1 MPKKLLLASVLAL
14 SCTLCLNL
22 VSALTTPPN
31 FVIIFCDD
39 MGYQDLECFGAP
51 KIKTPRIDRMAD
63 EGMRFTSFYG
73 QTVCGPARAALMT
86 GSYPI
91 RIAKEKNDSLE
102 FDIHPRIHTDEI
114 MIPEILKEVGYAT
127 AAFGKWDLAGHSQT
141 AYIPRLMP
149 NYQGF
154 DYFYGTPS
162 SNDRT
167 VNLLRNEEVVK
178 QKAAMG
184 SLTKAYT
191 DEAIQFIEENHKQPF
206 FVYLAHSMPH
216 TKLGVSNPFKG
227 KSAQGLYG
235 DVIEELDYHTGRLLD
250 HLKELGVDD
259 HTYVVFTSD
268 NGPWWIKK
276 KHAGSALPLRG
287 AKTTTWEGGL
297 RVPTIIRAP
306 GYIKAGI
313 VSDQTAS
320 HMDLL
325 PTFAKLAGGDVPT
338 DRVIDGRDLSTLL
351 HEGEDPALKNRP
363 LFYYKHTHLQAVR
376 QGKWKLILPR
386 PAKSTVVPNSWSK
399 MVPASDLVEITKPM
413 LINLDDD
420 ISETT
425 DVADAHPEVVESL
438 MKQLELARRNIGDRE
453 MIGKEAR
460 FF

>member
-1 MPKKLLLASVLAL
+1 MSTNFLIASVLAV
-14 SCTLCLNL
+14 SCAFSLNL
-22 VSALTTPPN
+22 VSAKSTPPN

-51 KIKTPRIDRMAD
+51 KIKTPRIDRMAE
-63 EGMRFTSFYG
+63 EGMRLTSFYG

-91 RIAKEKNDSLE
+91 KVAKVKNDGLE
-102 FDIHPRIHTDEI
+102 FDIHPRIHADEV
-114 MIPEILKEVGYAT
+114 MIPEMLKEVGYAT

-141 AYIPRLMP
+141 EFVPSLMP
-149 NYQGF
+149 NHQGF
-154 DYFYGTPS
+154 DYFFGTPS
-162 SNDRT
+162 SNDRF
-167 VNLLRNEEVVK
+167 VNLLRNETVVK
-178 QKAAMG
+178 TKASMG

-191 DEAIQFIEENHKQPF
+191 DEAIQFIEQNHQQPF

-216 TKLGVSNPFKG
+216 TKLGVSPAFKG
-227 KSAQGLYG
+227 TSAQGLYG
-235 DVIEELDYHTGRLLD
+235 DVIEELDFHTGRLLD
-250 HLKELGVDD
+250 RLNELGLDEN
-259 HTYVVFTSD
+259 TYVVFTSD

-276 KHAGSALPLRG
+276 THAGSALPLRG

-306 GYIKAGI
+306 GHIKAGS

-325 PTFAKLAGGDVPT
+325 PTFAKLAGATVPT

-351 HEGEDPALKNRP
+351 HAGEDAALSDRP
-363 LFYYKHTHLQAVR
+363 LFYYQHTHLQAVR

-386 PAKSTVVPNSWSK
+386 PAKSTLVPKSWSK
-399 MVPASDLVEITKPM
+399 MVPASDVVEIAQPM

-420 ISETT
+420 IAETT
-425 DVADAHPEVVESL
+425 DVAAAHPEVVQSL
-438 MKQLELARRNIGDRE
+438 MKQIELGRRNIGDRE
-453 MIGKEAR
+453 MVGTEAR